1 MPSTSIALVDPRF
14 LKARGAVTHM
24 LASQTGTTED
34 IRADLALKTV
44 LDAYGIPSEFWHT
57 GGGCTARYVSFTPDG
72 EFSEH
77 QLHIA
82 ITDDASV
89 DHPIAEHT
97 GWLAIRHG
105 PEFDGHADN
114 ELYNSELSLENPTL
128 ADMAHDSAGCA
139 RAIRDWCNGASTQ
152 WTRNEV
158 ALEGMAGRY
167 RCQTRSE
174 HWDAYCAPRF
184 TPAVMRQICADTQA
198 AHRAGVWNAP
208 AHFEGSTVVIVTPSG
223 RAEVRPDEDGH
234 YRTGAFH
241 WPWTEYTDRDVAPV
255 TELVQTI
262 RWKYEHEANSWT
274 VITADHGWRAK
285 VIHVLATPSPKTAPH
300 VADALFNALYET
312 ALTSYEVTANN
323 PGDAAAA
330 VRAHF
335 DATRGDRDPDATVQV
350 IDLPGAHLPGRS
362 S

>member
-1 MPSTSIALVDPRF
+1 MTSTDIVLADPRR
-14 LKARGAVTHM
+14 LKAREAATHT

-34 IRADLALKTV
+34 IRADLALKAS

-57 GGGCTARYVSFTPDG
+57 GGGCTARYVSFAPDG
-72 EFSEH
+72 EISDHE
-77 QLHIA
+77 LHVA

-89 DHPIAEHT
+89 DHSIAEHT
-97 GWLAIRHG
+97 GWFAMWYG
-105 PEFDGHADN
+105 PEFDGYADN
-114 ELYNSELSLENPTL
+114 ELYNSEFSLENPTL

-139 RAIRDWCNGASTQ
+139 RAIRDWYDGAATQ

-158 ALEGMAGRY
+158 DLEGVAGPY

-174 HWDAYCAPRF
+174 
-184 TPAVMRQICADTQA
+184 TP
-198 AHRAGVWNAP
+198 H
-208 AHFEGSTVVIVTPSG
+208 G
-223 RAEVRPDEDGH
+223 RTEVRPDKDGH

-255 TELVQTI
+255 TELIQTI
-262 RWKYEHEANSWT
+262 RWKYEHEADSWT

-285 VIHVLATPSPKTAPH
+285 VIDVLATPSHSKAPH

-312 ALTSYEVTANN
+312 ALSSYEVTANG

-335 DATRGDRDPDATVQV
+335 ADTRADRDPHATVQV
-350 IDLPGAHLPGRS
+350 FDLPGVQLPGPRP
-362 S
+362 